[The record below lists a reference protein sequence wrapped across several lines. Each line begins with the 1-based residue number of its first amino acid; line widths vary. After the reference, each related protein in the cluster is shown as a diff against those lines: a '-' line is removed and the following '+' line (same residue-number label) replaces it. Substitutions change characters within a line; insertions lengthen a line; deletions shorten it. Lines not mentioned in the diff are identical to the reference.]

1 MADNRRDYY
10 EVLGVSKT
18 ATDEELK
25 KAYRTLAKKYHPD
38 MNPGDK
44 DAEQKFKEI
53 NEAYGVLSDK
63 EKRARYDQYG
73 HDAFTQGG
81 GDAGGGF
88 GGGAGFGGFG
98 GFDFGDIF
106 SSMFGGG
113 GARRA
118 NAPMEGD
125 DEVAR
130 IVLSFEEAVFGC
142 KKEVTYN
149 RVEACSDCG
158 GSGAEKGTKAET
170 CPRCGGRGS
179 ITVQQRTALGMMQ
192 TSRPCDACRGRGKI
206 INTPCHNC
214 RGSGYVKLT
223 KKLDVS
229 IPAGIDN
236 GQRIVLRGQGS
247 AGRNGGPNG
256 DLIIEVRVRPHAFF
270 ERDGDNL
277 YCEVPVSFAEAA
289 LGADIQI
296 PTLEGKQTY
305 HIPDGTQP
313 GTQFTLRGKG
323 VANVN
328 TKRKGNLIITVTVEV
343 PKNLT
348 AEQKRILGEFAKS
361 CGDQNNTKRAGF
373 LKKLIDRYRNGGN
386 GTGGS

>member
-18 ATDEELK
+18 ASDEELK

-44 DAEQKFKEI
+44 EAEQKFKEI

-63 EKRARYDQYG
+63 EKRAKYDQYG

-88 GGGAGFGGFG
+88 GGGFGGFG

-130 IVLSFEEAVFGC
+130 VVLSFEEAVFGC
-142 KKEVTYN
+142 KKEVSYN
-149 RVEACSDCG
+149 RVEACSECG

-179 ITVQQRTALGMMQ
+179 IMVQQRTALGMMQ
-192 TSRPCDACRGRGKI
+192 TTRPCDNCRGRGKI
-206 INTPCHNC
+206 INTPCRNC

-270 ERDGDNL
+270 ERNGDDL

-313 GTQFTLRGKG
+313 GTSFTLRGKG

-348 AEQKRILGEFAKS
+348 GEQKRILGEFAKS

-386 GTGGS
+386 NSNN